1 MTIKAYNITYNLSV
15 AVLSQNNIKEVN
27 NAFYHLLML
36 SLGFPGGSV
45 NKESTC
51 NARDQLQCRRPE
63 FDPWIRKIPWR
74 SKWQPTPVF
83 LPGKFHG
90 QRSLVVT
97 WGPWGHKESGNTER
111 LKYYQRHFIIW
122 HNRIFFLFH
131 I

>member
-74 SKWQPTPVF
+74 
-83 LPGKFHG
+83 
-90 QRSLVVT
+90 
-97 WGPWGHKESGNTER
+97 
-111 LKYYQRHFIIW
+111 
-122 HNRIFFLFH
+122 
-131 I
+131 

>member
-1 MTIKAYNITYNLSV
+1 MVKNLPINAEDTRDKGSIPGSEDPLGKEMVTITYNLSV

-74 SKWQPTPVF
+74 
-83 LPGKFHG
+83 
-90 QRSLVVT
+90 
-97 WGPWGHKESGNTER
+97 
-111 LKYYQRHFIIW
+111 
-122 HNRIFFLFH
+122 
-131 I
+131 